1 MNVLIDTHIFLWAK
15 SRPEFLTKN
24 ECGILEDPGNQIFF
38 SHASAWE
45 LEIKK
50 YNRKIDLEDEW
61 MSYVEQMGFKWLPI
75 QREHLLALRTLP
87 AFHRDPFDRLL
98 VAQAR
103 SEDLRMLSHD
113 ENVMKYFR
121 VADPVEEV
129 RNP

>member
-1 MNVLIDTHIFLWAK
+1 MNVLMDTHVFYWWQTEP
-15 SRPEFLTKN
+15 RRLTREEY
-24 ECGILEDPGNQIFF
+24 ECISNPDNTIHL
-38 SHASAWE
+38 SYVSAWE
-45 LEIKK
+45 MEIKK
-50 YNRKIDLEDEW
+50 ALGKLKLEDDW
-61 MSYVEQMGFKWLPI
+61 MDSIPRQSFKWLPI
-75 QREHLLALRTLP
+75 RREHLLALRTLP

-103 SEDLRMLSHD
+103 SEGLRMLSHD